1 MHDLWSERDLTS
13 VAATHRIDELRSFVA
28 EALPV
33 TKMQYP
39 SLPEADS
46 VIAFCVK
53 HSALHFSKTS
63 GQLAALA
70 EKMDHGAHPDLGEA
84 TKIVANSLVNAL
96 KLAEELSIS
105 TESILTFLNQK
116 YP

>member
-1 MHDLWSERDLTS
+1 MGDGPGEIPLTY
-13 VAATHRIDELRSFVA
+13 ATRAERIDELRSFVA
-28 EALPV
+28 HALPV
-33 TKMQYP
+33 NEARYP
-39 SLPEADS
+39 SLSPDDNA
-46 VIAFCVK
+46 VAFCVK

-70 EKMDHGAHPDLGEA
+70 EKLDHGAEADLEEA

-105 TESILTFLNQK
+105 TSSILAFLEEK
-116 YP
+116 YR

>member
-1 MHDLWSERDLTS
+1 MNRLASGHPIERIDDLRCY
-13 VAATHRIDELRSFVA
+13 VAAI
-28 EALPV
+28 LPV
-33 TKMQYP
+33 DVAHYP
-39 SLPEADS
+39 SLPENC
-46 VIAFCVK
+46 VTAFCVK

-70 EKMDHGAHPDLGEA
+70 ESMDHGLSPDLSEA

-105 TESILTFLNQK
+105 TDSILAFLHQK
-116 YP
+116 YS